1 MKIFIKKSLAV
12 LCGAGLMLG
21 VASAAKSEEKPVKA
35 PTAVQ
40 TKAVAPAAASAVSDP
55 ASEVKPDPSGA
66 NTGTAVDLQGES
78 PNAPSADDLKNFAR
92 SEPLAVKVADAAGHN
107 RIAINFAWTLLC
119 GFLVM
124 FMQVG
129 FALLETGLVRAKN
142 ASHTMAMNIM
152 IYCIGLLAFWACGFA
167 IQMGGVGGLPTLGGG
182 EVLNGEFA
190 LRLFGKNFGI
200 FGSRGFFLS
209 SGNTYDVAVFA
220 IFLFQMVFMD
230 TAATIP
236 TGAMSERWKFSAFC
250 VYGFLMAG
258 LIYPL
263 FANWVWGGGWLSAL
277 GANFGLGHGHVDFA
291 GSSVVHM
298 TGGVCALA
306 GIIVLGPR
314 IGKFGKKGAVN
325 AIPGHHIP
333 MAVTGALILA
343 FGWFGF
349 NTGSTLAGSDLRI
362 GVIATNTMLAS
373 AAGGFSAMLFMWLRF
388 GRPDL
393 TMSINGFLA
402 GLVAVTAPCA
412 FVNSVS
418 AVFIGMI
425 AGVLCCLSVFFF
437 ERVVRVDDPV
447 GAVSVHG
454 VCGAWG
460 VLALGL
466 FADGTYGDGFNNV
479 KGTVKGLFYGDSG
492 QFAAQCVGTLTNII
506 FVFAISFA
514 VFKLIDLVIGMRVT
528 PELEYEGLDRHEV
541 AVEAYPDF
549 NQRKTPLI

>member
-1 MKIFIKKSLAV
+1 MKIFIKKSFAV

-250 VYGFLMAG
+250 VYGFFMSG